1 MLRPWS
7 RLRIGIGR
15 ARGGDL
21 RDARARRVV
30 LPVRRVRGRAG
41 RRALFQTVLVHL
53 CDATR
58 QGEAGLTSGRGGTPG
73 SSTGLRESDAIVPA
87 QCIVSPRPRSSHME
101 GSSAL
106 LAHTCWV
113 QAYHSSAAPTD
124 EKTAGAPIRWAERRD
139 GHRGALQHASTVSV
153 WPVDRQHANAP
164 AGRWCLGTLWRRRV
178 RVGRLFGRPPHSA
191 SAERRRGVSGVA
203 RAPSTQAIPAPRPCP
218 CLSLVHARLPAPSLP
233 TDPDLTGLISTGPI
247 FQRLC

>member
-1 MLRPWS
+1 MALLSAGMLRPWS

-21 RDARARRVV
+21 RDARARRVM
-30 LPVRRVRGRAG
+30 LPVRRVCGRAG

-139 GHRGALQHASTVSV
+139 GHRGALQHVSTVSV

-164 AGRWCLGTLWRRRV
+164 ARRWCLGTLWRRRV
-178 RVGRLFGRPPHSA
+178 RVGPAGCWAGLRTAPQQK
-191 SAERRRGVSGVA
+191 GVA
-203 RAPSTQAIPAPRPCP
+203 GFGVWRGHRPLKRSLYHDRTLAYLWCMRAYPHHPYPPTPI
-218 CLSLVHARLPAPSLP
+218 SLA
-233 TDPDLTGLISTGPI
+233 
-247 FQRLC
+247 